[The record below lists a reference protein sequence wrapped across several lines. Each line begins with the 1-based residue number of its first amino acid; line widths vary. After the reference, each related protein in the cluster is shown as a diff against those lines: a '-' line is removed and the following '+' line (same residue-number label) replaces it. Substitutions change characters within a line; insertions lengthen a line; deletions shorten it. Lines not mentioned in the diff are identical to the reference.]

1 MPHNTTRKIK
11 INETEWKLIAYLSA
25 NGKSFSKEF
34 ELRSISTPELKL
46 LREGKK
52 PYFILK
58 KGDRLFAA
66 KIVRDI
72 NFVSTTLWG
81 RPHKCACAGREC
93 LHLSAANDEKGGC
106 EKVRKYST
114 QIEDYP
120 WITLGY
126 ETFNTINDAMVVLEC
141 EHFEKMPYREPL
153 PRGKAQSLKLSIAQ
167 YVWPDAKDAN
177 DVRKRLY
184 SGGDRHFKY

>member
-1 MPHNTTRKIK
+1 MNKNTTRKIEIK
-11 INETEWKLIAYLSA
+11 NEKLVAYLSA
-25 NGKSFSKEF
+25 NGNSFSKEF
-34 ELRSISTPELKL
+34 ELRAISIPELKS
-46 LREGKK
+46 LREGEK
-52 PYFILK
+52 PYFVLK
-58 KGDRLFAA
+58 KGNCLLATKVDRN
-66 KIVRDI
+66 I

-106 EKVRKYST
+106 EKVRRYST

-126 ETFNTINDAMVVLEC
+126 ETFNTSNDAMVVLEC
-141 EHFEKMPYREPL
+141 EHFEKMPHREPL

-167 YVWPDAKDAN
+167 YVWPDVKDAN
-177 DVRKRLY
+177 DVRKKLY
-184 SGGDRHFKY
+184 SGGDRYFKY